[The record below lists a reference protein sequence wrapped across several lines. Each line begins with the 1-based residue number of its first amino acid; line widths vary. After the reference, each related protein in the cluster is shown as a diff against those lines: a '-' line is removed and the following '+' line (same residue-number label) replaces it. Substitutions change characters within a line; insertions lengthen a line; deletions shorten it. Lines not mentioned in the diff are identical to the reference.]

1 MIQIEL
7 LLLQSF
13 FKVWKE
19 RKLEKKTWQYK
30 SIHPYISFSV
40 LHLALNSAP
49 WIYLWECI
57 IAETRLIYFHISYLG
72 LKLFALIAKFKAR
85 GGSFLRLC
93 LSEGEVNFPAGSS
106 LAVENEEALGNFAAN
121 VLSNSWIDLL
131 NNYPRM
137 RRNPSVMAALCRLI
151 CIPPHLWINIGLA
164 FSPME
169 SADGRKKLFA
179 EWCCSH
185 PLAAGRVTQPVAV
198 MAV

>member
-1 MIQIEL
+1 MN
-7 LLLQSF
+7 
-13 FKVWKE
+13 
-19 RKLEKKTWQYK
+19 T
-30 SIHPYISFSV
+30 SV
-40 LHLALNSAP
+40 R
-49 WIYLWECI
+49 
-57 IAETRLIYFHISYLG
+57 ETRLIYFHISYLG

-85 GGSFLRLC
+85 GGSFSRLY

-164 FSPME
+164 FSPDGICWWEEKIVCGVMLQPPARCRAGH
-169 SADGRKKLFA
+169 SACRGDGSLIFHSWSRRDNSSALDK
-179 EWCCSH
+179 
-185 PLAAGRVTQPVAV
+185 
-198 MAV
+198 